1 MVQKLYSSGSMALPM
16 KHSYLIQRLRRPH
29 DSVNPFSFG
38 AGGPYGGF
46 NPEALAIV
54 SKVWCFDYM
63 GAAQFEHGAVPEA
76 LERIVQYAHQ
86 GRARNHT
93 LFLDEHSVYS
103 LSEQGTEQ
111 EVAQRITQMY
121 ADERAMNLR
130 EDCGLRASLENK
142 DRDVVGW
149 LELENA
155 YLFFIDETMFRG
167 ALHLFGI
174 DGAVKKRKKKARK

>member
-63 GAAQFEHGAVPEA
+63 GAAQFEQGAVPEA

-86 GRARNHT
+86 GKARNHT
-93 LFLDEHSVYS
+93 LFLDGHSVYS

-121 ADERAMNLR
+121 TDERTLHLR
-130 EDCGLRASLENK
+130 EYCGLRASLENK

-155 YLFFIDETMFRG
+155 YMFFIDETMFRG

-174 DGAVKKRKKKARK
+174 DRAVKKGKKKARK

>member
-121 ADERAMNLR
+121 TDERTLHLR
-130 EDCGLRASLENK
+130 EYCGLRASFENK
-142 DRDVVGW
+142 DCDIVGW

-155 YLFFIDETMFRG
+155 YMFFIDETMFRG

-174 DGAVKKRKKKARK
+174 DRAVKKGKKKARK